1 MSKFL
6 RTKDNLYE
14 IESSFVDYRG
24 TRIYQT
30 VKGVL
35 IEETKVVTTGDK
47 IEEVCEAFTIRIKD
61 NEEEPIKDSFD
72 GKHYGYITVDSYKHA
87 LDLISRWQIGEKDK
101 FDCFGAIFTDKG
113 LIYKAKLNKES
124 GVLEFYDN
132 N

>member
-1 MSKFL
+1 MKYI

-14 IESSFVDYRG
+14 VESSFVDYRG

-35 IEETKVVTTGDK
+35 IEETKVVTLGEK
-47 IEEVCEAFTIRIKD
+47 IEEVCDAFTIRVKN
-61 NEEEPIKDSFD
+61 NEKEPIKDSFD
-72 GKHYGYITVDSYKHA
+72 GKHYGYITVGSYKNA
-87 LDLISRWQIGEKDK
+87 LELISRCPIGEKDK

-124 GVLEFYDN
+124 GVLELL
-132 N
+132 